1 MSNFVLKLLALC
13 AMFIDH
19 VAEVFGWEGWGLF
32 SFDTN
37 YLRYIGRISYPV
49 FAFCIIT
56 GWKHTSNK
64 ERYFSRLALF
74 AVISQIPFSMALYT
88 PNMTANS
95 STSDFTFRVV
105 PAFLLVAF
113 IAVVSYWYFVLD
125 KKIRG
130 SLFVVAVSAILPA
143 FRLKVNY
150 MWILTSDS
158 LNVLYTLTIGL
169 VPLFIIEKIKT
180 KSLHVVEYLWLFI
193 LAGLLLLAYGTNADY
208 GIGLMGVVLIVA
220 LYFAQ
225 KSKLLQSGVVAIWG
239 VVYYGF
245 VIGNRGNTVAT
256 LIPAVLIL
264 MYNQKRGTNSVP
276 AKWLFYVFYP
286 LHLLLIGLV
295 NMFLKG

>member
-1 MSNFVLKLLALC
+1 
-13 AMFIDH
+13 
-19 VAEVFGWEGWGLF
+19 
-32 SFDTN
+32 
-37 YLRYIGRISYPV
+37 
-49 FAFCIIT
+49 
-56 GWKHTSNK
+56 
-64 ERYFSRLALF
+64 
-74 AVISQIPFSMALYT
+74 MALYT
-88 PNMTANS
+88 PNMAANS
-95 STSDFTFRVV
+95 NTSGFTFRVV
-105 PAFLLVAF
+105 PAFLFVAF

-143 FRLKVNY
+143 FLLKVNY

-158 LNVLYTLTIGL
+158 LNVLYTLTIGPVL
-169 VPLFIIEKIKT
+169 LFIIEKTKT

-239 VVYYGF
+239 VVYYGL
-245 VIGNRGNTVAT
+245 VIGNRGNAVAT

-264 MYNQKRGTNSVP
+264 MYNQKHGTNSVL
-276 AKWLFYVFYP
+276 AKWLFYVSYP

-295 NMFLKG
+295 NMYLKG